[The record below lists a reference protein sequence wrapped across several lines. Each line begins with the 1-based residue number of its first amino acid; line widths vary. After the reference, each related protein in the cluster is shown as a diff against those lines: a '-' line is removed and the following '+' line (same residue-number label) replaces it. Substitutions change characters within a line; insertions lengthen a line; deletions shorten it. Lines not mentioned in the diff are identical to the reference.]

1 MKGLIDQRCFLG
13 AIFLSVSFAASSS
26 TMDCSNFDSYV
37 QQTICNSP
45 ELRELDEKYV
55 MALNAA
61 MLHAADVRVLV
72 REAEEWKENREACR
86 SVTCIEEMYLT
97 QIELLMRSATIPS
110 DDSGETTSPDSLA
123 SERKNEVP
131 QHAEPQG
138 QPQQLSHSPIPSQ
151 GVKDAQPQQVSVG
164 PAASAGLAE
173 KTNRPSALKQQMM
186 KLTAVLTVVA
196 LLALLVLGATNNVVI
211 FYDHKDAWWSLSP
224 VAIMGSC
231 FLLATGL
238 APPDA
243 KEIGTTLLEKF
254 VLTIGGVGALL
265 GVGVTFLN
273 AIRYNRS
280 IALGILVGV
289 CKAIVSLLMAL
300 TFWASFRTVM
310 NSKATAREA
319 SVAAL
324 TIAMVGVL
332 WHLLVNGQRV
342 YEKKG
347 WHLQQA

>member
-1 MKGLIDQRCFLG
+1 MKGLIDQWCFLG

-45 ELRELDEKYV
+45 QLRELDEKYV

-61 MLHAADVRVLV
+61 MLHTADVRVLV
-72 REAEEWKENREACR
+72 REAEEWRENREACS
-86 SVTCIEEMYLT
+86 SVTCIEERYLT
-97 QIELLMRSATIPS
+97 QIELLGRSATIPS
-110 DDSGETTSPDSLA
+110 DDSAEITSPDSVA

-138 QPQQLSHSPIPSQ
+138 QPQQLSHSPTPLH
-151 GVKDAQPQQVSVG
+151 GLEDAHSQQVAIG
-164 PAASAGLAE
+164 PEASASLAE
-173 KTNRPSALKQQMM
+173 KTNRPSVLKQQMM
-186 KLTAVLTVVA
+186 KLTAIVTVLA
-196 LLALLVLGATNNVVI
+196 LLALLALGVTDNVVI

-224 VAIMGSC
+224 VAILGSC
-231 FLLATGL
+231 FLLATAL
-238 APPDA
+238 APPNA
-243 KEIGTTLLEKF
+243 KEIGTTFLEKF
-254 VLTIGGVGALL
+254 VLTIGGLGALL
-265 GVGVTFLN
+265 GVGVIFLN

-280 IALGILVGV
+280 IVLGILIGL

-332 WHLLVNGQRV
+332 WHLLVNGERV

-347 WHLQQA
+347 WRLQEA